1 MCLFCCVQQGM
12 VHTFCILLGKVA
24 VVVSCRCQDTRSRE
38 NESYFG
44 FVLIMHH
51 TYTSVEHLLCV
62 VLNCQLMRAI
72 YYEVC
77 PYRT

>member
-1 MCLFCCVQQGM
+1 MSVLLCPAGNGAHILHTSREGCCCGQLQ
-12 VHTFCILLGKVA
+12 
-24 VVVSCRCQDTRSRE
+24 VSGYKSETE

-44 FVLIMHH
+44 FVLIIHH